1 MNEKLL
7 DIYILQFYFPYN
19 VSSDQHI
26 WYIYILRV
34 MRFWVIL
41 TMTCI
46 ILFCL
51 PCYSI
56 PRSNC
61 SFKKF
66 LILTPEW
73 NVGAS
78 GATESNIFFHCIRF
92 KITFFCL
99 KWIQKLYLLRNN
111 DLQHFCT
118 FSSIIKLSKRI
129 SIKNSSNIDTPRI
142 EVFIKSSDRCK
153 VY

>member
-1 MNEKLL
+1 M
-7 DIYILQFYFPYN
+7 
-19 VSSDQHI
+19 SSDQHI
-26 WYIYILRV
+26 WYISILRV
-34 MRFWVIL
+34 MRCWVTL

-66 LILTPEW
+66 SHIDARMECW
-73 NVGAS
+73 YKWGRWIKY
-78 GATESNIFFHCIRF
+78 IFSLY
-92 KITFFCL
+92 TLQDYFFCL
-99 KWIQKLYLLRNN
+99 KWIQILYLLRNN

-118 FSSIIKLSKRI
+118 FFQTIKLSKCI
-129 SIKNSSNIDTPRI
+129 KIKNSANIDRPRI
-142 EVFIKSSDRCK
+142 KVFIESFDRCSLIK
-153 VY
+153 KINFDGFGNNA

>member
-7 DIYILQFYFPYN
+7 DIYILQFYFRY
-19 VSSDQHI
+19 SDQHI

-34 MRFWVIL
+34 MRCWVTL

-51 PCYSI
+51 PGYSI

-61 SFKKF
+61 SFKK
-66 LILTPEW
+66 ISDIDARMECW
-73 NVGAS
+73 YKWGRWIKY
-78 GATESNIFFHCIRF
+78 IFSLY
-92 KITFFCL
+92 TLQDYFFCL
-99 KWIQKLYLLRNN
+99 KWIQILYLLRNN
-111 DLQHFCT
+111 DLQHFCM
-118 FSSIIKLSKRI
+118 FSSTIKLSKWI
-129 SIKNSSNIDTPRI
+129 GMKNSSNIDMPRI
-142 EVFIKSSDRCK
+142 EVFISFHRCK